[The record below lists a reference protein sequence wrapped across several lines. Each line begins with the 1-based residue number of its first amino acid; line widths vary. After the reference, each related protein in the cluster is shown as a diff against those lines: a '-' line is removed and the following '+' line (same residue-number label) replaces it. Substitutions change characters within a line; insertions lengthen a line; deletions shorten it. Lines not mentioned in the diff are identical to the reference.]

1 MGVGEEHENVR
12 DFRKEECLIACGKF
26 VIVRGL
32 TQREPPCFYV
42 DAIGGQLIHKRP
54 ISNSLFFI

>member
-42 DAIGGQLIHKRP
+42 DAIGG
-54 ISNSLFFI
+54 